1 MRSLALLCLA
11 PLVAACSSSPESPYA
26 AARAQGYTASEEL
39 RERIAELTQL
49 EPGVWAVGFQ
59 RSARS
64 YRILSAVSA
73 DAAALAARAEA
84 ARQSGAEVVAT
95 ILVHETAPGTK
106 SPEALRAAED
116 EGPYPWILVRL
127 DESSDPAPSASSGA
141 AR

>member
-1 MRSLALLCLA
+1 MRYLALLRLA

-39 RERIAELTQL
+39 RERIAEVTPL

-64 YRILSAVSA
+64 YRILSSVST
-73 DAAALAARAEA
+73 DATALAARAEA

-106 SPEALRAAED
+106 SPEALRATAGA
-116 EGPYPWILVRL
+116 GPYPWVLVRIG
-127 DESSDPAPSASSGA
+127 ENANRPAAQASP
-141 AR
+141 